1 METVTF
7 SSQFIEIFDHLCQ
20 KFGVVIDW
28 SAQNVV
34 PYITALCGRMTK
46 YLIFKNVILIFA
58 FIGVFYLFWR
68 FSKPCCSK
76 ENKWDPDFQYC
87 KSMNISYIL
96 GWLGRGIGAAF
107 TIGMSIT
114 ALLTIVRCIYLPE
127 LMIMDYLSTFL

>member
-20 KFGVVIDW
+20 KFGIVIDW
-28 SAQNVV
+28 TAQNVI
-34 PYITALCGRMTK
+34 PYITALCGRIAN
-46 YLIFKNVILIFA
+46 YLIFKNIILIFA

-127 LMIMDYLSTFL
+127 FIIVDCLSAYL

>member
-1 METVTF
+1 MENITF

-20 KFGVVIDW
+20 KFGIAIDW
-28 SAQNVV
+28 TAQNVV

-107 TIGMSIT
+107 TIGMSIS

-127 LMIMDYLSTFL
+127 FVIIDCLSAYL

>member
-1 METVTF
+1 MENITF

-28 SAQNVV
+28 SAQNVI

-87 KSMNISYIL
+87 KNMNISYIL

-107 TIGMSIT
+107 TIGMSIS

-127 LMIMDYLSTFL
+127 FVIIDCLSAYL

>member
-1 METVTF
+1 MENITF

-76 ENKWDPDFQYC
+76 ENKWDPDFQHC

-107 TIGMSIT
+107 TIGMSIS

-127 LMIMDYLSTFL
+127 FVIIDCLSAYL

>member
-34 PYITALCGRMTK
+34 PYIAALCGRMTK
-46 YLIFKNVILIFA
+46 YLVFKNVILIFA

-76 ENKWDPDFQYC
+76 ENKQDPDFQYC

-107 TIGMSIT
+107 TIGMSIS

-127 LMIMDYLSTFL
+127 FVIIDCLSAYL

>member
-76 ENKWDPDFQYC
+76 ENKWGPDFQYC

-107 TIGMSIT
+107 TIGMSIS

-127 LMIMDYLSTFL
+127 FVIIDCLGAYL

>member
-76 ENKWDPDFQYC
+76 ENKWDPDFQCC

-107 TIGMSIT
+107 TIGMSIS

-127 LMIMDYLSTFL
+127 FVIIDCLSAYL

>member
-28 SAQNVV
+28 SAQNVI
-34 PYITALCGRMTK
+34 PYITALCGRIAN
-46 YLIFKNVILIFA
+46 YLIFKNIILIFA

-107 TIGMSIT
+107 TIGMSIS

-127 LMIMDYLSTFL
+127 FVIVDCLSAYL

>member
-28 SAQNVV
+28 SAQNVI

-76 ENKWDPDFQYC
+76 ENKWDPHFQSC
-87 KSMNISYIL
+87 KTMNISYIL

-107 TIGMSIT
+107 TIGMSIS

-127 LMIMDYLSTFL
+127 FVIIDCLSAYL

>member
-20 KFGVVIDW
+20 KFGIVIDW
-28 SAQNVV
+28 TAQNVI
-34 PYITALCGRMTK
+34 PYITALCGRIAN
-46 YLIFKNVILIFA
+46 YLIFKNIILIFA

-76 ENKWDPDFQYC
+76 ENKWDPDFHYC

-127 LMIMDYLSTFL
+127 FVIIDCLSAYL

>member
-28 SAQNVV
+28 GAQNIV
-34 PYITALCGRMTK
+34 PYITVLCGRMTK

-107 TIGMSIT
+107 TIGMSIS

-127 LMIMDYLSTFL
+127 FVIVDCLSAYL

>member
-20 KFGVVIDW
+20 KFGIVIDW
-28 SAQNVV
+28 TAQNVI
-34 PYITALCGRMTK
+34 PYITALCGRIAN
-46 YLIFKNVILIFA
+46 YLIFKNISLIFA
-58 FIGVFYLFWR
+58 FIGVLYLFWR

-76 ENKWDPDFQYC
+76 ENKWDPDFHYC

-127 LMIMDYLSTFL
+127 FVIIDCLSAYL

>member
-1 METVTF
+1 MENITF

-28 SAQNVV
+28 STQNVI
-34 PYITALCGRMTK
+34 PYITALCGRIAN
-46 YLIFKNVILIFA
+46 YLIFKNIILIFA

-127 LMIMDYLSTFL
+127 FVIIDCLSAYL

>member
-20 KFGVVIDW
+20 KFGIVIDW
-28 SAQNVV
+28 TAQNVI
-34 PYITALCGRMTK
+34 PYITALCGRIAN
-46 YLIFKNVILIFA
+46 YLIFKNIILIFA

-107 TIGMSIT
+107 TIDMSIT

-127 LMIMDYLSTFL
+127 FVIIDCLSAYL

>member
-1 METVTF
+1 MEAVTF

-34 PYITALCGRMTK
+34 PYITALYGRMTK

-107 TIGMSIT
+107 TIGMSIS

-127 LMIMDYLSTFL
+127 FVIIDCLSAYL

>member
-28 SAQNVV
+28 SAQNVI
-34 PYITALCGRMTK
+34 PYITALCGRMTS
-46 YLIFKNVILIFA
+46 YIIFKNVILIFA
-58 FIGVFYLFWR
+58 FIGCFYLFWR

-87 KSMNISYIL
+87 KSLNGSYVL
-96 GWLGRGIGAAF
+96 GWIGRGVVTAF
-107 TIGMSIT
+107 SFGVSIT
-114 ALLTIVRCIYLPE
+114 ALLTIIKCIYRPE
-127 LMIMDYLSTFL
+127 FVIIDCLSSYL